1 MLIPHECHKPAFQI
15 DGPVMQTAQMG
26 VPTVVVATKQ
36 SYHSRHHEEKKH
48 QRKRKFRFV
57 FDDESE
63 LSDDAYQE
71 EECTTEFATLLGGLA
86 EAY

>member
-1 MLIPHECHKPAFQI
+1 
-15 DGPVMQTAQMG
+15 MQTAQMG
-26 VPTVVVATKQ
+26 VPTLVLAAQK

-48 QRKRKFRFV
+48 QRKRKFRFL

-63 LSDDAYQE
+63 LSEDALQE
-71 EECTTEFATLLGGLA
+71 QSNSAEFNSLLSGLA